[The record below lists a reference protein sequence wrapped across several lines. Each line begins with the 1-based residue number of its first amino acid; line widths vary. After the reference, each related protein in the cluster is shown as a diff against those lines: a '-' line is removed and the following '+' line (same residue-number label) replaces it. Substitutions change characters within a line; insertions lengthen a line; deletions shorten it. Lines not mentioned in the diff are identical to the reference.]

1 MTRMIRTLGLAAL
14 IGAGLA
20 LSAAGQGT
28 TIAFG
33 GLRADPTQP
42 VEVTSDQ
49 LSASQT
55 DATVVFSGSV
65 HVVQGEMHL
74 SADAVTV
81 IYKAGDKKEIDRLNA
96 KGHVLLVSGSDAAQA
111 DDAIY
116 TIDTASVEMTGN
128 VLLTQGASTISGQ
141 KLTVDLRSGAGIMAG
156 RVKTVLSPGGN

>member
-1 MTRMIRTLGLAAL
+1 MIQTLAIAAL
-14 IGAGLA
+14 VCACGA
-20 LSAAGQGT
+20 LSAVGQET
-28 TIAFG
+28 KVAFG

-49 LSASQT
+49 LSVSQT

-74 SADAVTV
+74 SADTVTV
-81 IYKAGDKKEIDRLNA
+81 IYKAGDKKAIDRLSASGN
-96 KGHVLLVSGSDAAQA
+96 VLLVSGSDAAQA
-111 DDAIY
+111 EDAIY
-116 TIDTASVEMTGN
+116 MIDTASVEMSGN

-141 KLTVDLRSGAGIMAG
+141 KLTVDLRSGAGVMAG